1 MGEIERESGEKQCS
15 AFLLDRGSILTFYFQ
30 DLGESSLAK
39 YFGPLSNPTKRL
51 FSPAAVL
58 RVAALGKQTG
68 FPAQTTRQRP
78 QGPDTMY

>member
-39 YFGPLSNPTKRL
+39 YFGEEVESKILKEGIL
-51 FSPAAVL
+51 
-58 RVAALGKQTG
+58 
-68 FPAQTTRQRP
+68 
-78 QGPDTMY
+78 PD